1 MASGVSI
8 LPGVSAG
15 YNAVS
20 ILAQTHLP
28 KNWDDSTAAESSP
41 AMFSYTIPGNTLGPN
56 STLIARVKWSFTDP
70 ATAATKRLRGRFG
83 GTVLWNLDITTS
95 VAFIQQYELS
105 NRGSLASQIGSP
117 NSTTSIGTFGSTNYQ
132 ESFTV
137 DFATDQTFTITS
149 QWPVAGAGTANITL
163 ESVILYHAY
172 G

>member
-8 LPGVSAG
+8 TPGVSAG
-15 YNAVS
+15 INALS
-20 ILAQTHLP
+20 ILAQTHTP
-28 KNWDDSTAAESSP
+28 VNYSDATATESS
-41 AMFSYTIPGNTLGPN
+41 ALFSYTIPANTLGPN
-56 STLIARVKWSFTDP
+56 STVIARVKYSFTDP

-95 VAFIQQYELS
+95 VALIQQFEFS
-105 NRGSLASQIGSP
+105 NRNSLASQIASP
-117 NSTTSIGTFGSTNYQ
+117 NSTTSIGTFGSTNFQ

-137 DFATDQTFTITS
+137 DFATDQTFTITA
-149 QWPVAGAGTANITL
+149 QWPVAGAGTAFITL